1 MHHKSK
7 RGLTLIETMIAS
19 AILLMM
25 LTAIY
30 QTLVLGLRFYDKTR
44 DAAEIQQEGL
54 RVVAQLER
62 AVQSANAVSVEVFP
76 APLPSPA
83 DPAMPALAFVS
94 AETNHGF
101 FEADANGAP
110 NWQKS
115 VMFYCQ
121 PKSPGLFKLF
131 RSEIAIV
138 PATPIA
144 PPLAAVTAFLGSSS
158 QTVLSESVSGVQFGD
173 SSSVVISVSLI
184 SPRKNGITIS
194 TRAIARN

>member
-1 MHHKSK
+1 MHHKSQN
-7 RGLTLIETMIAS
+7 GLTLIETMIAS

-62 AVQSANAVSVEVFP
+62 SIQSANSASLEVFP

-83 DPAMPALAFVS
+83 DPSMPALGFVS
-94 AETNHGF
+94 AETNNGF
-101 FEADANGAP
+101 FQSNAAGAP
-110 NWQKS
+110 TWQKS
-115 VMFYCQ
+115 VLFYCQ

-131 RSEIAIV
+131 RSEIPIL
-138 PATPIA
+138 PATPTA
-144 PPLAAVTAFLGSSS
+144 PPLPAVGSFFSGPS
-158 QTVLSESVSGVQFGD
+158 QTMLSESVSGVQFGD
-173 SSSVVISVSLI
+173 SSSVLITVSLI
-184 SPRKNGITIS
+184 SPRKNGITITS
-194 TRAIARN
+194 RAIARN